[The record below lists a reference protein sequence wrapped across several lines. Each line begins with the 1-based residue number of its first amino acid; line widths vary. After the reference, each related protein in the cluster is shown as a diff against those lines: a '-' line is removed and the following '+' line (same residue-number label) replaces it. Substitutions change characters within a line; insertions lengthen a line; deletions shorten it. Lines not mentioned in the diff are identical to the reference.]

1 MILPHFQS
9 ESALL
14 GQGVLISLLNLLQVG
29 GIDKFLDVSINE
41 AGPLLKMEP
50 VDYEE
55 DAVGYDD
62 YYDDEDDDQTN
73 QDYTGSDHLA

>member
-1 MILPHFQS
+1 M
-9 ESALL
+9 
-14 GQGVLISLLNLLQVG
+14 
-29 GIDKFLDVSINE
+29 DVSINE